1 MAPFLSVY
9 LPSTLVVVDD
19 VADDVVA
26 VAVVV
31 VVDVVREFGF
41 HPKFIRSS
49 RKQRKRK
56 IEMFRKFIFLRSRS
70 NQIENDGKA
79 KVIQFL

>member
-9 LPSTLVVVDD
+9 LPSTLVVVDV
-19 VADDVVA
+19 VADDVVV
-26 VAVVV
+26 VAVV

-49 RKQRKRK
+49 ENKEKEKLKCFGNFSSKSFEPNRK
-56 IEMFRKFIFLRSRS
+56 
-70 NQIENDGKA
+70 
-79 KVIQFL
+79 

>member
-9 LPSTLVVVDD
+9 STLVVVDV

-26 VAVVV
+26 VAVVDV
-31 VVDVVREFGF
+31 VVREFGF

-49 RKQRKRK
+49 
-56 IEMFRKFIFLRSRS
+56 
-70 NQIENDGKA
+70 ENKEKEKLKCFGNLFFFEVVRTKS
-79 KVIQFL
+79 KMTEYQK

>member
-9 LPSTLVVVDD
+9 LPSTLVVVNV

-26 VAVVV
+26 VAV

-70 NQIENDGKA
+70 NQIENDGISKM
-79 KVIQFL
+79 IQFL